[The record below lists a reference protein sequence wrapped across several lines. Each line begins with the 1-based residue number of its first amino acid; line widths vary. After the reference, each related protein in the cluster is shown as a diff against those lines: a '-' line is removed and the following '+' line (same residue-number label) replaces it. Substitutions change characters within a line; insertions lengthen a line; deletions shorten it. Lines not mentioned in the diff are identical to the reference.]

1 MEITI
6 ICLLTLNSVLL
17 FLIVAAIV
25 NGMIKHKKPSSS
37 KLVTQ
42 DKKVEVPD
50 LNKYLPVIAVTEM
63 DLKNELLR
71 CLENEEYERASR
83 IRDILEKAKRNRD
96 DLS

>member
-1 MEITI
+1 
-6 ICLLTLNSVLL
+6 
-17 FLIVAAIV
+17 
-25 NGMIKHKKPSSS
+25 MIKHKKPSSS

>member
-17 FLIVAAIV
+17 FLIVATIV